1 VLTVVACVGVFSIA
15 ACSSSASISSTGSAA
30 DNPTRLRVVATTTVL
45 GDLARAVAGDQA
57 DVTTLMGP
65 DDEPR
70 TFVLAPQR
78 QSDLDEADL
87 VLQVGRPYEAGLAPA
102 LDQAR
107 RNGITVQETANDVA
121 PLTGSDGQPDLH
133 VWTDPDRLTTMAT
146 LLADT
151 LAERSHS
158 AVEPW
163 RARAASY
170 GALLAAADERAQAA
184 LNPVPDNHRVL
195 VSTSDGL
202 AYLAQRYGF
211 TVRPPV
217 SGGPALAVDVDAL
230 HASPPG
236 PSTNPELLEQTTA
249 RIAEWLGRSASP
261 PG

>member
-1 VLTVVACVGVFSIA
+1 MAAWVGVLSLA
-15 ACSSSASISSTGSAA
+15 ACSSSASVSSTDSTANA
-30 DNPTRLRVVATTTVL
+30 TTRLRVVATTTVL
-45 GDLARAVAGDQA
+45 GDLARAVAGDRA
-57 DVTTLMGP
+57 DVTTLMTP
-65 DDEPR
+65 DDNPH

-78 QSDLDEADL
+78 QSELDEADL

-107 RNGITVQETANDVA
+107 RAGTTVQEVANDVA

-133 VWTDPDRLTTMAT
+133 VWTDPDRLTTMAR

-163 RARAASY
+163 RASAAAY
-170 GALLAAADERAQAA
+170 GALLASADESAQAV

-217 SGGPALAVDVDAL
+217 SGEPALAVDVDAL